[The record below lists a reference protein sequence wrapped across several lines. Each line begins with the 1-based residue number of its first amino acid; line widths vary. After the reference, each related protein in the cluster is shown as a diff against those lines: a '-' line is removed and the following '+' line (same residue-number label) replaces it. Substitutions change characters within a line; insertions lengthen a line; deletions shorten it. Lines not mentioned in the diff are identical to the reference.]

1 MEVKK
6 INENTIRVLLE
17 TQDLTERGITVLD
30 LLGNQEKI
38 EEFFRSILDEV
49 DKEHSFSDTD
59 AVTFQVMPN
68 RNGLELLIMKPTQD
82 SQPMNGMVEEDT
94 GEKTPN
100 IADYLKEHIFN
111 DLSQD
116 MESDDRRTSLEDD
129 GDGVSGYIE
138 DGGEYSSYVIKFA
151 SFDDYL
157 ALVNVLQ
164 KDDLVSNLYLYQGNY
179 YLELVVLADTTDTSE
194 EANLLALAHEYGQAS
209 SMRSEVLYERGKVI
223 MEKAAL
229 QVSKYYFLEE
239 K

>member
-17 TQDLTERGITVLD
+17 NQDLTERGITVLD

-94 GEKTPN
+94 GEKTLILP
-100 IADYLKEHIFN
+100 II
-111 DLSQD
+111 
-116 MESDDRRTSLEDD
+116 
-129 GDGVSGYIE
+129 
-138 DGGEYSSYVIKFA
+138 
-151 SFDDYL
+151 
-157 ALVNVLQ
+157 
-164 KDDLVSNLYLYQGNY
+164 
-179 YLELVVLADTTDTSE
+179 
-194 EANLLALAHEYGQAS
+194 
-209 SMRSEVLYERGKVI
+209 
-223 MEKAAL
+223 
-229 QVSKYYFLEE
+229 
-239 K
+239 